1 VEAVAEETVENTET
15 EETALTHAEQAN
27 QIVRNYTLGAMGVSL
42 VPVPVL
48 DLAAI
53 AAVQLKMLHS
63 LANLY
68 EIEFRK
74 DLGKSIIAS
83 LVGGY
88 IPYAT
93 TGTLASSFMKF
104 VPFIG
109 HGLALVSMPILAG
122 ATSYAVGKVFIQH
135 FESGGTFLDLNPEE
149 VREYFA
155 EKFKEG
161 EKVASEMQSSGEAK
175 PSSESSNTTP

>member
-1 VEAVAEETVENTET
+1 MEAVAEETTELQT
-15 EETALTHAEQAN
+15 RADEAGR
-27 QIVRNYTLGAMGVSL
+27 IVRNYTLGAMGASL
-42 VPVPVL
+42 VPIPML

-53 AAVQLKMLHS
+53 TGIQLKMLHS
-63 LANLY
+63 LAKMYDLP
-68 EIEFRK
+68 FKK
-74 DLGKSIIAS
+74 DLGKSLIAS

-93 TGTLASSFMKF
+93 TGTLASSFVKF

-109 HGLALVSMPILAG
+109 QGLALVSMPILAG

-135 FESGGTFLDLNPEE
+135 FEAGGTFLDFDPEE

-155 EKFKEG
+155 EQFKEG
-161 EKVASEMQSSGEAK
+161 EKVASNLQSSGAV
-175 PSSESSNTTP
+175 SSNN